1 MACVSKG
8 IREDLTAA
16 GHIVSSSIRLAVRPD
31 SFTLAIAHLDN
42 TRIVVVDYASASRRS
57 APSMS
62 WASSPP
68 CSRAPASPR
77 SAVTVYEQN
86 AEPKSTLYTNMLP
99 LLNSSASSCW
109 TSRARSPSYAALS
122 GARRAAQAAV
132 QPRALPVGFPPQCG
146 THNCCMG
153 WGGDGPDRCT

>member
-16 GHIVSSSIRLAVRPD
+16 GQYRGFVDPSGGSAD

-42 TRIVVVDYASASRRS
+42 TRIVVVDYASARRRS

-68 CSRAPASPR
+68 C
-77 SAVTVYEQN
+77 
-86 AEPKSTLYTNMLP
+86 
-99 LLNSSASSCW
+99 
-109 TSRARSPSYAALS
+109 
-122 GARRAAQAAV
+122 
-132 QPRALPVGFPPQCG
+132 
-146 THNCCMG
+146 
-153 WGGDGPDRCT
+153 